1 MKKSLLLS
9 LVILFTGL
17 VAVAQEKK
25 DSIILTI
32 AGENIPKSE
41 FERVFKKNNSKD
53 TMYDSKSVNEYL
65 QLYINYKLKVREAL
79 ELGMDTVKS
88 FTDELSGYRKQLAQP
103 YLVDKQV
110 SEKLLKEAYER
121 LKMDVRASHI
131 LIKVEPNAL
140 PKDTLEAYNKA
151 MKIRGELIKGADF
164 ANAAK
169 KYSDDPSAKDNGGDL
184 GYFTALQMVYP
195 FEVAVFAMKENETS
209 QPVRTR
215 FGYHIIRL
223 NEKRPSH
230 GEVKVAHI
238 MVKTAANLKPEDSL
252 KAQMKINEIYS
263 KLKAGDKFEE
273 LARQFSDDQT
283 SSKNGGVL
291 PMFGTGRMV
300 PEFERAAFS
309 LKYPGDYTEPVRTSY
324 GFHIIKLLETKPLA
338 KYEEMMPDLKQRVQ
352 KDSRS
357 ELSRS
362 SLIDRVKKKYNFKE
376 EPKAKDEFMKV
387 VDSTLAQGKWT
398 AEKAEKLN
406 ATMFAFGPRMYSQH
420 DFAKYLADHQTRH
433 ESGLNPKVLAENS
446 YNDWIN
452 ETAIAYE
459 ETKLD
464 SLYPDFRN
472 LMQEYRDGIL
482 LFELTDK
489 KVWSKAVK
497 DTTGLRGFYE
507 LNKMNYMWTERVEA
521 NIYSCASE
529 DIAAQTRK
537 LMKKIEDSDTLMS
550 RLNKASQLN
559 LQVKYGKFAKG
570 DNDIVD
576 KVAPWKVGITPNV
589 KTDNLITFVDVKKV
603 LPPNPKSL
611 EEAKGLITADYQN
624 QLEKEWI
631 ASLKTKYKVVVHQD
645 VVETIANK

>member
-1 MKKSLLLS
+1 
-9 LVILFTGL
+9 
-17 VAVAQEKK
+17 
-25 DSIILTI
+25 
-32 AGENIPKSE
+32 
-41 FERVFKKNNSKD
+41 
-53 TMYDSKSVNEYL
+53 
-65 QLYINYKLKVREAL
+65 
-79 ELGMDTVKS
+79 
-88 FTDELSGYRKQLAQP
+88 
-103 YLVDKQV
+103 
-110 SEKLLKEAYER
+110 
-121 LKMDVRASHI
+121 
-131 LIKVEPNAL
+131 
-140 PKDTLEAYNKA
+140 
-151 MKIRGELIKGADF
+151 
-164 ANAAK
+164 
-169 KYSDDPSAKDNGGDL
+169 
-184 GYFTALQMVYP
+184 
-195 FEVAVFAMKENETS
+195 
-209 QPVRTR
+209 
-215 FGYHIIRL
+215 
-223 NEKRPSH
+223 
-230 GEVKVAHI
+230 
-238 MVKTAANLKPEDSL
+238 
-252 KAQMKINEIYS
+252 
-263 KLKAGDKFEE
+263 
-273 LARQFSDDQT
+273 
-283 SSKNGGVL
+283 
-291 PMFGTGRMV
+291 
-300 PEFERAAFS
+300 
-309 LKYPGDYTEPVRTSY
+309 
-324 GFHIIKLLETKPLA
+324 
-338 KYEEMMPDLKQRVQ
+338 
-352 KDSRS
+352 
-357 ELSRS
+357 
-362 SLIDRVKKKYNFKE
+362 
-376 EPKAKDEFMKV
+376 MKV

-507 LNKMNYMWTERVEA
+507 LNKMNYMWPERIEA

-537 LMKKIEDSDTLMS
+537 MMKKIDDSDTLMA

-570 DNDIVD
+570 DNDVVD

-589 KTDNLITFVDVKKV
+589 KTDNLITFVEVKKV

-611 EEAKGLITADYQN
+611 DEAKGLITADYQN

-631 ASLKTKYKVVVHQD
+631 AALKAKYSVMVHQD